1 MGFCF
6 YLMGIAYAQYP
17 FEVITC
23 ALSFYTSFLIKK
35 IKVSEK
41 LEKKKKKKPR
51 WMGRLEAIP

>member
-17 FEVITC
+17 FEVLAC

-35 IKVSEK
+35 
-41 LEKKKKKKPR
+41 KKNQDGWVGLKPFH
-51 WMGRLEAIP
+51 EVI